1 MVVYTYKVNVN
12 SLAQIIC
19 IMEFD
24 LSSDNL
30 HYGIWWEIFEF
41 IIEISDFVTIDI
53 KTNKQGAIA

>member
-24 LSSDNL
+24 EKYLSS
-30 HYGIWWEIFEF
+30 
-41 IIEISDFVTIDI
+41 
-53 KTNKQGAIA
+53 